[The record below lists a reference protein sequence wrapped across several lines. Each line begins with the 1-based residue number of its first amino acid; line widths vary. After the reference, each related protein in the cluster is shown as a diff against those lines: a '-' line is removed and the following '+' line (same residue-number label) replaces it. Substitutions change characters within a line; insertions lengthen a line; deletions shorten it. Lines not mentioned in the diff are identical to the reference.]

1 MSRHRHTQNT
11 SATNPTTNKPDYL
24 KIIKKLLLEHKEL
37 LASAIVIL
45 GIIISAF
52 GYIYTQGYNNYFGVS
67 SNWINTNNSSFF
79 FKLILPLSVAIIIM
93 LPNLIASLP
102 LLTKLK
108 TIKTIVLELFG
119 IIITFTLL
127 FCLIYKVDISDIKFV
142 IIGFILIPLCTS
154 FFSDEL
160 RLALDILVGFALS
173 IISLGFLGWAIC
185 QTRNNP
191 ETNVTW
197 EGIVAL
203 AIMTI
208 LIVGIPLIIWV
219 LIKIDKKTQPAPTN
233 NNSSNNTDTEE
244 DKIMSRNITVIGT
257 AICVI
262 ILSSIGALML
272 YGAGASSASQQKEFR
287 IIKLQDKE
295 YSESLSSSEWRDDL
309 KEYDNNLS
317 GDNEERIK
325 ELTQNSPFL
334 QIVEFETDDSSSK
347 NVGLRRITNVYVV
360 ISEND
365 DNYLVM
371 NAYTDYKTNELY
383 IFKSEKR
390 EIEKKEQLV
399 RTITFKS
406 RPQIV

>member
-1 MSRHRHTQNT
+1 MSRQRQTQNAT
-11 SATNPTTNKPDYL
+11 ATNSTSNKPDYL

-93 LPNLIASLP
+93 FPNLIASLP
-102 LLTKLK
+102 LLAMLK

-127 FCLIYKVDISDIKFV
+127 FCLIYKVDISHIKFV
-142 IIGFILIPLCTS
+142 LIALFLIPLYTL

-160 RLALDILVGFALS
+160 RLGFDIVVGCFLS
-173 IISLGFLGWAIC
+173 IISLVFFGWAIC

-197 EGIVAL
+197 GGIVAL

-208 LIVGIPLIIWV
+208 LIAGIPLIIWAM
-219 LIKIDKKTQPAPTN
+219 IKIDKKTQPAPTN

-272 YGAGASSASQQKEFR
+272 YGAGTSSASQQKEFR

-371 NAYTDYKTNELY
+371 NAYADYKTNELY

-390 EIEKKEQLV
+390 EIEKKDVLV
-399 RTITFKS
+399 NTIVFDNML
-406 RPQIV
+406 IVE